1 MRDVRAE
8 RGATTVMFAI
18 VFTAL
23 LAAVGLG
30 IDSSSLA
37 FHRSRT
43 QHAADAAALAIATDC
58 VRNLPCN
65 SSAATSSA
73 AYYNVG
79 AGANATGGTAQAYG
93 IAPTGL
99 TKASGQVT
107 VTITKT
113 VGTKFFSFLGIDS
126 RNVRAVATAKWSRN
140 PKAGDVVPFGV
151 SLCQYV
157 NAGVNNPTTLD
168 TTMNDAMRDT
178 IVPKN
183 NTKLTEAYANMAPF
197 LAPSCTVPADVRA
210 LAPSLPLTVTMLK
223 GGLWMSSHGASI
235 NNGKLIPTTIL
246 DQLESVVDLPVNQQT
261 KFAPPIAGGTT
272 LLFAIYAPTG
282 NYDHGGL
289 RADGNNAA
297 WKGTVD
303 MRVIGYAPF
312 EISGYC
318 FSSCGGPVGIRG
330 KFISTV
336 KKFADFTY
344 DDSGTDFGATEI
356 KLTQ

>member
-1 MRDVRAE
+1 MRDVRSE

-79 AGANATGGTAQAYG
+79 AGANATGGSAQAYA

-113 VGTKFFSFLGIDS
+113 VGTKFFSLLGINS
-126 RNVRAVATAKWSRN
+126 KNVRAVATAKWSRN

-157 NAGVNNPTTLD
+157 TAGLNNPTTLD
-168 TTMNDAMRDT
+168 TGIND
-178 IVPKN
+178 
-183 NTKLTEAYANMAPF
+183 
-197 LAPSCTVPADVRA
+197 
-210 LAPSLPLTVTMLK
+210 
-223 GGLWMSSHGASI
+223 
-235 NNGKLIPTTIL
+235 
-246 DQLESVVDLPVNQQT
+246 
-261 KFAPPIAGGTT
+261 
-272 LLFAIYAPTG
+272 
-282 NYDHGGL
+282 
-289 RADGNNAA
+289 
-297 WKGTVD
+297 
-303 MRVIGYAPF
+303 
-312 EISGYC
+312 
-318 FSSCGGPVGIRG
+318 
-330 KFISTV
+330 
-336 KKFADFTY
+336 
-344 DDSGTDFGATEI
+344 
-356 KLTQ
+356 